1 MDTPYSF
8 KISNRNCSADKIR
21 LGAICQQ
28 DNIIASSNIGLIY
41 GETSESFS
49 IFKTHLA
56 KLKQNHK
63 AHFASPLY
71 GI

>member
-1 MDTPYSF
+1 MDKPYSF
-8 KISNRNCSADKIR
+8 EISNSNCSADKIR

-28 DNIIASSNIGLIY
+28 DNIIASSKFD
-41 GETSESFS
+41 ETSESFS